1 MGYAVYITRARHHLE
16 GSQAPI
22 PQEDWRALIESD
34 PGLTAERNRPDL
46 ARWAGPATV
55 DNPSIDWANGN
66 LFSRDPDHSVIRKLI
81 DVAGLLGGRVQGDD
95 GELYSIERGR
105 VVSEVPE
112 KSERAAS
119 ADPETAA
126 PFEGIEPQPPDI
138 DDALAEEELEAAL
151 GALSSYAAASLE
163 ETPLQA
169 VPEDP
174 NASFARPP
182 EDAIEQD
189 SGKQATAPMPFT
201 VGQRVQTPWGRPATV
216 VGIDPDADWGMG
228 RIEIK
233 YDDGRTATTSCMT
246 HGLSP
251 L

>member
-1 MGYAVYITRARHHLE
+1 MGYAVYITRARHYLE
-16 GSQAPI
+16 GPQAPI
-22 PQEDWRALIESD
+22 PQEDWRAVIEND
-34 PGLTAERNRPDL
+34 PGLAADRNRPDL

-55 DNPSIDWANGN
+55 ENPSIDWANGN

-105 VVSEVPE
+105 VVSEAPE
-112 KSERAAS
+112 EPEIAD
-119 ADPETAA
+119 ADPQEGA
-126 PFEGIEPQPPDI
+126 PFEGIEPPAAEV
-138 DDALAEEELEAAL
+138 DDVLAEEELEAAL
-151 GALSSYAAASLE
+151 GALASYAAASLE

-174 NASFARPP
+174 NASFARAP
-182 EDAIEQD
+182 EDALEQE
-189 SGKQATAPMPFT
+189 SGGQVTVPMPFT
-201 VGQRVQTPWGRPATV
+201 VGQRVQTPWGRPATIV
-216 VGIDPDADWGMG
+216 AIDPDADWGMG

-233 YDDGRTATTSCMT
+233 YDDGRTATTSCMN
-246 HGLSP
+246 HGLAP